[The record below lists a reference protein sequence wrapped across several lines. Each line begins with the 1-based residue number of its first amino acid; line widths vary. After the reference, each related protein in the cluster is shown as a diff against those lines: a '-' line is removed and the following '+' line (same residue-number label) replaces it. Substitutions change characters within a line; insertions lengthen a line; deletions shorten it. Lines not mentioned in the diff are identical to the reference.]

1 MRRALLIA
9 AVAALLAVPAAQAN
23 GDPASDVLITQQVF
37 IPFEAPISTSA
48 KDELIKTVA
57 AANER
62 GYKIRVAVIAFTGD
76 LGTAVSLWRHPQSYS
91 KFLGSELAFVYS
103 NRLLISMPSGFGF
116 YRGRK
121 PVAKEQAVVVK
132 IPAGKTPTELTESTT
147 KAVRALA
154 AADGVVLPKISSGGG
169 HDWRDR
175 LIIAGVALLGL
186 LVIFVPARWLRR
198 DRGGGRS
205 PSAGPRSSPRRSRG
219 SSDPGTGERS
229 QTPP

>member
-9 AVAALLAVPAAQAN
+9 AVAALLAVPAAHAN

-103 NRLLISMPSGFGF
+103 NRLLIAMPSGFGF

-132 IPAGKTPTELTESTT
+132 IPPGKTPTELTESTT

>member
-57 AANER
+57 AANDR

-103 NRLLISMPSGFGF
+103 NRLLIAMPSGFGF

-132 IPAGKTPTELTESTT
+132 IPPGKTPTELTESTT